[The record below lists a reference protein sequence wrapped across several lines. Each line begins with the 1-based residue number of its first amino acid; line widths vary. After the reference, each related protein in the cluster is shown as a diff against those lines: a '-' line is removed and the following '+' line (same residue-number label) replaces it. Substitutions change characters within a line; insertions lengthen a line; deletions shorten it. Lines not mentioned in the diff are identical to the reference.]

1 MTTLASGYDPKSFE
15 SRLYQQWEASGAFAP
30 QGDGPAYTILL
41 PPPNVTGTLHMGHA
55 FQHTLQD
62 ALIRY
67 HRMRGY
73 RTLWQMGT
81 DHAGIATEM
90 VVSRNLAIAG
100 EGETRD
106 SLGRDKFIEKVWEW
120 KQHSGDTIE
129 RQMRRLG
136 ASGDWS
142 RSVFTM
148 DPMASEAIVEAFVR
162 LHAQGLIYRG
172 QRLVNW
178 DPVLK
183 TAISDLEVASEEE
196 NGHMWSIR
204 YPLADG
210 VSYEHVEVDADGV
223 ETLRE
228 TRDYLV
234 VATTRPETMLGD
246 TAAMVHPEDPRYL
259 ALHGKFVELPLTSRR
274 IPVITD
280 DYVDRDFG
288 TGVVKVTPAHDFND
302 YAVGQRHALPM
313 INIFTPDAT
322 IIGGDNDAKSLA
334 PLMRTGMQALEA
346 GIDSANALNH
356 IPVAYRG
363 LDRFEARK
371 RIVADLEAAG
381 LLVEIKP
388 HRLQVPR
395 GDRSGQVIEPFLTD
409 QWFVKMDDLARRGLE
424 LVESGEVKFVPPNW
438 INTYRH
444 WLENIQDWTISRQ
457 LWWGHRIP
465 AWFDDA
471 GKIYVG
477 RNEAEVRAT
486 HNLGD
491 APLRQDPDV
500 LETWFSSAMF
510 PFSTQGWPNQDKMG
524 ELGFDVALPTS
535 VLVTGFDI
543 IFFWVARMI
552 MMTDQLVGQVPF
564 RDVYITGLVRDK
576 DGQKM
581 SKSKGNILDPLDII
595 DGIDIDALIAK
606 RTTGLMKPTDAPKI
620 EKATRKEFPDG
631 IPAFGAD
638 ALRFTMA
645 ALAGPGRDIKF
656 DLQRAEGY
664 KNFCNKLWNAT
675 RFVLM
680 NLESIP
686 ADERKW
692 LHAERQFSTGG
703 LVINEWIVGRLQE
716 TITDVRT
723 HFANYRFDLAAQ
735 SVYEFLWNEYCD
747 WYIELSKPYFQG
759 DSTGHKDFTAQ
770 TALQVLESALRLLH
784 PIAPFVTD
792 ELWRNIAP
800 QLGIDGESVMTQPYP
815 EAESHLINQEANAD
829 IEWLKAMVSALR
841 RIRSELGVS
850 PAKQVSLLVRG
861 GNADDA
867 ARVARFDAQLR
878 FLCKLERIET
888 LAGEPPAAAPA
899 VVGELQLF
907 VPLEGLVDL
916 DAERVRLDK
925 EIVKIAAEKDK
936 SEAKLAKFGAGVPA
950 AVVEQERARLIDWSA
965 KLEALTAQRARL
977 G

>member
-1 MTTLASGYDPKSFE
+1 
-15 SRLYQQWEASGAFAP
+15 
-30 QGDGPAYTILL
+30 
-41 PPPNVTGTLHMGHA
+41 
-55 FQHTLQD
+55 
-62 ALIRY
+62 
-67 HRMRGY
+67 MRGF

-90 VVSRNLAIAG
+90 VVSRNLAIEG
-100 EGETRD
+100 KGETRD
-106 SLGRDKFIEKVWEW
+106 SLGREAFIGKVWEW
-120 KQHSGDTIE
+120 KQQSGDTIE

-148 DPMASEAIVEAFVR
+148 DPMASDAITEAFVR
-162 LHAQGLIYRG
+162 LHEQGLIYRG

-196 NGHMWSIR
+196 NGFLWSIR

-210 VSYEHVEVDADGV
+210 ATFEYVERDAEGN
-223 ETLRE
+223 EILRE
-228 TRDYLV
+228 VRDYVV

-246 TAAMVHPEDPRYL
+246 TAAMVHPEDRRYT
-259 ALHGKFVELPLTSRR
+259 ALHGKFVELPLTGRR

-302 YAVGQRHALPM
+302 YAVGQRHGLPL
-313 INIFTPDAT
+313 INVFTDEAKIIAT
-322 IIGGDNDAKSLA
+322 RDDI
-334 PLMRTGMQALEA
+334 A
-346 GIDSANALNH
+346 GK
-356 IPVAYRG
+356 YRG
-363 LDRFEARK
+363 LDRFDARK
-371 RIVADLEAAG
+371 AVVADLEAAG

-395 GDRSGQVIEPFLTD
+395 GDRSGQVIEPFLND
-409 QWFVKMDDLARRGLE
+409 QWFVKMDELAKRGLE

-438 INTYRH
+438 ISTYRH

-471 GKIYVG
+471 GNSYVG
-477 RNEAEVRAT
+477 RDEAEVRAR
-486 HNLGD
+486 HGLGD

-510 PFSTQGWPNQDKMG
+510 PFSTQGWPDEDAMG
-524 ELGFDVALPTS
+524 ELGFDIALPTS

-552 MMTDQLVGQVPF
+552 MMTDRLVGRVPF

-595 DGIDIDALIAK
+595 DGIGIDALVEK
-606 RTTGLMKPTDAPKI
+606 RTRGLMQPKMAEKI
-620 EKATRKEFPDG
+620 EKATRREFPDG
-631 IPAFGAD
+631 INAHGAD

-656 DLQRAEGY
+656 DLARAEGY

-680 NLESIP
+680 NVGDANFSGIP
-686 ADERKW
+686 QPKTD
-692 LHAERQFSTGG
+692 AEQ
-703 LVINEWIVGRLQE
+703 WILARLDRTCAE
-716 TITDVRT
+716 AAT
-723 HFANYRFDLAAQ
+723 HFADDRFDLLAQ
-735 SVYEFLWNEYCD
+735 CLYEFAWNQFCD
-747 WYIELSKPYFQG
+747 WFVELAKPALNG
-759 DSTGHKDFTAQ
+759 DDAEAADSTRHTLLHVLD
-770 TALQVLESALRLLH
+770 ALLRLLH
-784 PIAPFVTD
+784 PLVPFVTE
-792 ELWRNIAP
+792 ELWQAVAP
-800 QLGIDGESVMTQPYP
+800 RLEKSGSIMLQAYPQAGELDTASFAQAGSDV
-815 EAESHLINQEANAD
+815 
-829 IEWLKAMVSALR
+829 EWLQAMVGALR

-850 PAKQVSLLVRG
+850 PARLVALLVRG
-861 GNADDA
+861 GNAEDA
-867 ARVARFDAQLR
+867 ARIARFDAQLR
-878 FLCKLERIET
+878 FLCRLERIET
-888 LAGEPPAAAPA
+888 LQGEPPAAAPA

-907 VPLEGLVDL
+907 VPLHGLVDL

-925 EIVKIAAEKDK
+925 EIARVSAEKDR
-936 SEAKLAKFGAGVPA
+936 SEAKLAKFGGSVPP
-950 AVVEQERARLIDWSA
+950 AVVEQERARLADWSS
-965 KLEALTAQRARL
+965 KLEALAAQRARL
-977 G
+977 A

>member
-1 MTTLASGYDPKSFE
+1 MTTLATGYDPSRFE
-15 SRLYQQWEASGAFAP
+15 SRLYAQWEASGAFAP
-30 QGDGPAYTILL
+30 SGDGPAYTILL

-90 VVSRNLAIAG
+90 VVTRNLNL
-100 EGETRD
+100 EGIENPRD
-106 SLGRDKFIEKVWEW
+106 SLGRDAFIEKVWEW

-148 DPMASEAIVEAFVR
+148 DAMASNAITEAFVR
-162 LHAQGLIYRG
+162 LHEQGLVYRG

-196 NGHMWSIR
+196 NGHLWSIR

-210 VSYEHVEVDADGV
+210 ATYEHVERDADGN

-228 TRDYLV
+228 VRDYLV

-246 TAAMVHPEDPRYL
+246 TAAMVHPEDPRYT
-259 ALHGKFVELPLTSRR
+259 ALHGKFVDLPLTGRR

-280 DYVDRDFG
+280 DYVERDFG

-302 YAVGQRHALPM
+302 YAVGQRHSLPM
-313 INIFTPDAT
+313 INIFTDA
-322 IIGGDNDAKSLA
+322 AKV
-334 PLMRTGMQALEA
+334 
-346 GIDSANALNH
+346 IDSRED

-363 LDRFEARK
+363 LDRFDARK
-371 RIVADLEAAG
+371 AIVADLDAAG
-381 LLVEIKP
+381 LLVETKP

-409 QWFVKMDDLARRGLE
+409 QWFVKMDTLAQRGLE

-471 GKIYVG
+471 GKVYVARSEQEARAQADADGAPG
-477 RNEAEVRAT
+477 RT
-486 HNLGD
+486 LS
-491 APLRQDPDV
+491 QDSDV

-510 PFSTQGWPNQDKMG
+510 PFSTQGWPDEDKMG
-524 ELGFDVALPTS
+524 ELGFDIALPAS

-552 MMTDQLVGQVPF
+552 MMTDQLVGRVPF

-595 DGIDIDALIAK
+595 DGIGIDALVEK
-606 RTTGLMKPTDAPKI
+606 RTRGLMQPKMAEKI

-631 IPAFGAD
+631 INAHGAD

-675 RFVLM
+675 RFALM
-680 NLESIP
+680 NIPESSVGATEVATAFAP
-686 ADERKW
+686 APVTDAEKW
-692 LHAERQFSTGG
+692 ILAQLDRVTAEAAA
-703 LVINEWIVGRLQE
+703 
-716 TITDVRT
+716 
-723 HFANYRFDLAAQ
+723 HFADYRFDLLAQ
-735 SVYEFLWNEYCD
+735 CLYEFAWNQFCD
-747 WYIELSKPYFQG
+747 WFVELAKPALNG
-759 DSTGHKDFTAQ
+759 DDPAAADSTRHTLLHVLD
-770 TALQVLESALRLLH
+770 ALLRLLH
-784 PIAPFVTD
+784 PLVPFVTE
-792 ELWRNIAP
+792 ELWQSVAAK
-800 QLGIDGESVMTQPYP
+800 LGKSGSIMLQPYP
-815 EAESHLINQEANAD
+815 QPGDIDVGAYAQADAD
-829 IEWLKAMVSALR
+829 IEWLKAMVSAVR

-850 PAKQVSLLVRG
+850 PAKQVSLLLRG
-861 GNADDA
+861 GGAVEC
-867 ARVARFDAQLR
+867 ARLGRLDAQLR
-878 FLCKLERIET
+878 FLCRLDRIDVLT
-888 LAGEPPAAAPA
+888 GEPPAAAPA

-907 VPLEGLVDL
+907 VPLAGLVDL

-925 EIVKIAAEKDK
+925 EIAKVGDEKAK

-950 AVVEQERARLIDWSA
+950 AVVEQERQRLADWSS
-965 KLEALTAQRARL
+965 KLEALAAQRTRL

>member
-1 MTTLASGYDPKSFE
+1 MTTLAPGYDPKSFE
-15 SRLYQQWEASGAFAP
+15 SRLYAQWEGSGAFAP
-30 QGDGPAYTILL
+30 SGDGPAYTILL

-55 FQHTLQD
+55 FQHTLMD
-62 ALIRY
+62 ALVRY

-90 VVSRNLAIAG
+90 VVSRNLALEG
-100 EGETRD
+100 RGETRD
-106 SLGRDKFIEKVWEW
+106 SLGRDRFIEKVWEW
-120 KQHSGDTIE
+120 KQQSGDTIE

-148 DPMASEAIVEAFVR
+148 DPMASNAITEAFVR
-162 LHAQGLIYRG
+162 LHEQGLIYRG

-196 NGHMWSIR
+196 NGFLWSIR

-210 VSYEHVEVDADGV
+210 ATFEYVERDADGH

-228 TRDYLV
+228 TRDYVV

-259 ALHGKFVELPLTSRR
+259 AIHGKCVELPLTGRR

-302 YAVGQRHALPM
+302 HAVGQRHDLPT
-313 INIFTPDAT
+313 INIFTDE
-322 IIGGDNDAKSLA
+322 AKVV
-334 PLMRTGMQALEA
+334 
-346 GIDSANALNH
+346 SARDD

-363 LDRFEARK
+363 LDRFDARK
-371 RIVADLEAAG
+371 AIVADLEAAG
-381 LLVEIKP
+381 LLVETRP

-471 GKIYVG
+471 GNSYVG
-477 RNEAEVRAT
+477 RSEAEVRAK
-486 HNLGD
+486 HGLGD

-510 PFSTQGWPNQDKMG
+510 PFSTQGWPDEDAMG
-524 ELGFDVALPTS
+524 GLGFDVALPTS

-552 MMTDQLVGQVPF
+552 MMTDRLVGRVPF
-564 RDVYITGLVRDK
+564 RDVYITGLVRDAH
-576 DGQKM
+576 GQKM
-581 SKSKGNILDPLDII
+581 SKSKGNVLDPLDII
-595 DGIDIDALIAK
+595 DGISADALVAK
-606 RTTGLMKPTDAPKI
+606 RTTGLMKPQDAPKI
-620 EKATRKEFPDG
+620 EKATRKEFPEG
-631 IPAFGAD
+631 INAHGAD

-656 DLQRAEGY
+656 DLARAEGY

-675 RFVLM
+675 RFALM
-680 NLESIP
+680 NVGD
-686 ADERKW
+686 ADFSGVPRPRTD
-692 LHAERQFSTGG
+692 AER
-703 LVINEWIVGRLQE
+703 WILARL
-716 TITDVRT
+716 DRT
-723 HFANYRFDLAAQ
+723 AAEAAGHFAEYRFDLLAQ
-735 SVYEFLWNEYCD
+735 CLYEFAWNQFCD
-747 WYIELSKPYFQG
+747 WFVELAKPALNG
-759 DSTGHKDFTAQ
+759 DDADAATSTRHT
-770 TALQVLESALRLLH
+770 LLH
-784 PIAPFVTD
+784 VLDALLRMLHPLVPFVTE
-792 ELWRNIAP
+792 ELWQSVAP
-800 QLGIDGESVMTQPYP
+800 RLGKSGSIMTQAYP
-815 EAESHLINQEANAD
+815 QPGDIDAGAYAQADAD
-829 IEWLKAMVSALR
+829 IEWLKAMVSAVR
-841 RIRSELGVS
+841 RIRSELGVP

-867 ARVARFDAQLR
+867 GRIARFDAQLR
-878 FLCKLERIET
+878 FLCRLDRIET

-907 VPLEGLVDL
+907 VPLAGLVDL
-916 DAERVRLDK
+916 DAERARLDR
-925 EIVKIAAEKDK
+925 EIARVAAEKDK
-936 SEAKLAKFGAGVPA
+936 SEAKLAKFGGNVPP
-950 AVVEQERARLIDWSA
+950 AVVEQERARLADWGS
-965 KLEALTAQRARL
+965 KLEALAAQRARL
-977 G
+977 A

>member
-1 MTTLASGYDPKSFE
+1 MTTLAPGYDPKSFE
-15 SRLYQQWEASGAFAP
+15 SRLYAQWEASGAFAP

-100 EGETRD
+100 KGETRD
-106 SLGRDKFIEKVWEW
+106 SLGREKFIEKVWEW

-148 DPMASEAIVEAFVR
+148 DPMASTAVTEAFVR
-162 LHAQGLIYRG
+162 LYEQGLIYRG

-183 TAISDLEVASEEE
+183 TAISDLEVVNEEE
-196 NGHMWSIR
+196 NGHLWSIR

-210 VSYEHVEVDADGV
+210 ATFEYIEHDADGN
-223 ETLRE
+223 EILRE
-228 TRDYLV
+228 MRDYVV

-246 TAAMVHPEDPRYL
+246 TAVMVHPEDPRYRD
-259 ALHGKFVELPLTSRR
+259 LHGKAIQLPLTGRR

-280 DYVDRDFG
+280 AYVDRAFG

-302 YAVGQRHALPM
+302 YAVGQRHGLPL
-313 INIFTPDAT
+313 INVFTDE
-322 IIGGDNDAKSLA
+322 AKVVSSREDIA
-334 PLMRTGMQALEA
+334 AQ
-346 GIDSANALNH
+346 
-356 IPVAYRG
+356 YRG
-363 LDRFEARK
+363 LDRFDARK
-371 RIVADLEAAG
+371 AIVADLEAAG

-388 HRLQVPR
+388 HKLQVPR

-409 QWFVKMDDLARRGLE
+409 QWFVKMDDLAKRGLE
-424 LVESGEVKFVPPNW
+424 LVESGEVKFVPVNW

-465 AWFDDA
+465 AWFDAD
-471 GKIYVG
+471 GKVYVG
-477 RNEAEVRAT
+477 RSEAEVRAK
-486 HNLGD
+486 HGLGD
-491 APLRQDPDV
+491 APLWQDADV

-510 PFSTQGWPNQDKMG
+510 PFSTQGWPDEEKMAQ
-524 ELGFDVALPTS
+524 LGFDAALPTS

-552 MMTDQLVGQVPF
+552 MMTDHLVGRVPF

-595 DGIDIDALIAK
+595 DGISADALVAK
-606 RTTGLMKPTDAPKI
+606 RTTGLMQPKMAEKI

-631 IPAFGAD
+631 INPHGAD

-656 DLQRAEGY
+656 DLARAEGY

-675 RFVLM
+675 RFALM
-680 NLESIP
+680 NVGEASFDGVP
-686 ADERKW
+686 QPQTD
-692 LHAERQFSTGG
+692 AER
-703 LVINEWIVGRLQE
+703 WILAQL
-716 TITDVRT
+716 DRT
-723 HFANYRFDLAAQ
+723 CAEAAEHFASYRFDLLAQ
-735 SVYEFLWNEYCD
+735 CLYEFAWNQVCD
-747 WYIELSKPYFQG
+747 WFIELAKPALAS
-759 DSTGHKDFTAQ
+759 DDADAARSTRHTLLYVLD
-770 TALQVLESALRLLH
+770 ALLRLLH
-784 PIAPFVTD
+784 PLIPFITE
-792 ELWRNIAP
+792 ELWQAVAP
-800 QLGIDGESVMTQPYP
+800 RLGKSGSLMLQPYP
-815 EAESHLINQEANAD
+815 QAGAIDADAYAQAAAD
-829 IEWLKAMVSALR
+829 IEWLQAMVTALR

-850 PAKQVSLLVRG
+850 PARQIALLLRG
-861 GNADDA
+861 GSAEDA
-867 ARVARFDAQLR
+867 ARIARFDAQLR
-878 FLCKLERIET
+878 FLCKLERIEAIT
-888 LAGEPPAAAPA
+888 GEPPAAAPA

-907 VPLEGLVDL
+907 VPLQGLVDL
-916 DAERVRLDK
+916 DAERARLDK
-925 EIVKIAAEKDK
+925 ELAKVGAEKAK
-936 SEAKLAKFGAGVPA
+936 SEAKLAKFGPGVPA
-950 AVVEQERARLIDWSA
+950 AVVEQERQRLADWSS
-965 KLEALTAQRARL
+965 KLAALTEQRARL

>member
-1 MTTLASGYDPKSFE
+1 MTTLAPGYDPKSFE

-90 VVSRNLAIAG
+90 VVSRNLAIEG
-100 EGETRD
+100 KGETRD
-106 SLGRDKFIEKVWEW
+106 SLGREKFIEKVWEW

-148 DPMASEAIVEAFVR
+148 DPMASAAVTEAFVR
-162 LHAQGLIYRG
+162 LYEQGLIYRG

-183 TAISDLEVASEEE
+183 TAISDLEVVNEEE
-196 NGHMWSIR
+196 NGHLWSIR

-210 VSYEHVEVDADGV
+210 ATFEYVEHDADGHEV
-223 ETLRE
+223 LRE
-228 TRDYLV
+228 VRDYVV

-246 TAAMVHPEDPRYL
+246 TAVMVHPEDPRYL
-259 ALHGKFVELPLTSRR
+259 ALHGKAVDLPLTGRR

-280 DYVDRDFG
+280 DYVDRAFG

-302 YAVGQRHALPM
+302 YAVGQRHGLPL
-313 INIFTPDAT
+313 INVFTDE
-322 IIGGDNDAKSLA
+322 AKIVSTRA
-334 PLMRTGMQALEA
+334 DVPAQY
-346 GIDSANALNH
+346 H
-356 IPVAYRG
+356 G
-363 LDRFEARK
+363 LDRFDARK
-371 RIVADLEAAG
+371 AIVADLEAAG
-381 LLVEIKP
+381 LLVEVAP

-409 QWFVKMDDLARRGLE
+409 QWFVKMDGLAKRGLE

-465 AWFDDA
+465 AWFDAD
-471 GKIYVG
+471 GKVYVG
-477 RNEAEVRAT
+477 RSEAEVRAA
-486 HNLGD
+486 HGLGD
-491 APLRQDPDV
+491 TPLRQDADV
-500 LETWFSSAMF
+500 LETWFSSALF
-510 PFSTQGWPNQDKMG
+510 PFSTMGWPDAQSMQAR
-524 ELGFDVALPTS
+524 GFDTFLPTN

-552 MMTDQLVGQVPF
+552 MLTDRLVGRVPF

-595 DGIDIDALIAK
+595 DGISADALVAK
-606 RTTGLMKPTDAPKI
+606 RTTGLMQPKMA
-620 EKATRKEFPDG
+620 EKIAQATRKEFPEG
-631 IPAFGAD
+631 IKPHGAD
-638 ALRFTMA
+638 ALRFTLA

-656 DLQRAEGY
+656 DLARAEGY

-675 RFVLM
+675 RFALM
-680 NLESIP
+680 HVGAATFSGAP
-686 ADERKW
+686 QPQTD
-692 LHAERQFSTGG
+692 AER
-703 LVINEWIVGRLQE
+703 WILAQL
-716 TITDVRT
+716 DRT
-723 HFANYRFDLAAQ
+723 CAEAAEHFASYRFDLLAQ
-735 SVYEFLWNEYCD
+735 CLYEFTWNQVCD
-747 WYIELSKPYFQG
+747 WFLELAKPALAS
-759 DSTGHKDFTAQ
+759 DDADAHSTRHT
-770 TALQVLESALRLLH
+770 LVYVLEALLRLLH
-784 PIAPFVTD
+784 PLIPFITE
-792 ELWRNIAP
+792 ELWQAVAP
-800 QLGIDGESVMTQPYP
+800 RLGKSGSLMLQPYP
-815 EAESHLINQEANAD
+815 QPGAVNAGAYAQAAAD
-829 IEWLKAMVSALR
+829 IEWLQAMIGAIR

-850 PAKQVSLLVRG
+850 PARQVALLVRG
-861 GNADDA
+861 GSAEDA
-867 ARVARFDAQLR
+867 ARIARFDAPLR
-878 FLCKLERIET
+878 FLCKLERLEAIT
-888 LAGEPPAAAPA
+888 GEPPAAAPA

-916 DAERVRLDK
+916 DAERARLDK
-925 EIVKIAAEKDK
+925 ELAKVGAEKAK
-936 SEAKLAKFGAGVPA
+936 SEAKLARFGPGVPQS
-950 AVVEQERARLIDWSA
+950 VVEQERQRLADWSS
-965 KLEALTAQRARL
+965 KLAALTEQRARL
-977 G
+977 A